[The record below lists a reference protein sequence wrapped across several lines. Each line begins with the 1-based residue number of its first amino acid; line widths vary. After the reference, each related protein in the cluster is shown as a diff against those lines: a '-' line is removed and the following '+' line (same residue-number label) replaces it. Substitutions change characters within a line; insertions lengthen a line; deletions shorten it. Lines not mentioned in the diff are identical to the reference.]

1 MKNYFSMNMTA
12 REVNAISN
20 LGLAHIGDGVFEL
33 LTRSWICD
41 HGDLTVGKMHKDTI
55 ALVKASAQAK
65 FAEKM
70 VPHLT
75 EEELALYRRGKNS
88 HVHAVPK
95 SASPA
100 EYAKA
105 TGVEAMFGG
114 LYLLGRTERINEI
127 FVTVMEELYG
137 I

>member
-1 MKNYFSMNMTA
+1 MENYFHMNMDPKA
-12 REVNAISN
+12 VNAISN

-33 LTRSWICD
+33 LTRSWLCGHD
-41 HGDLTVGKMHKDTI
+41 RLTVNRMHQDTV
-55 ALVKASAQAK
+55 ALVKASSQAR
-65 FAEKM
+65 FADAM
-70 VPHLT
+70 RPLLS

-95 SASPA
+95 SATPQ

-105 TGVEAMFGG
+105 TGVEALFGG
-114 LYLLGRTERINEI
+114 LYLLGRVERINEI